1 MQNTGFHFEIHDLLV
16 QFVAAM
22 DDVVISRFN
31 KNREEKEKIK
41 VRYVHAPKER
51 VLFDIVNKA
60 QSLTLPVI
68 SINISG
74 ISRDESRV
82 FNKIEGIH
90 AYVNDDRYG
99 KYSARVPMPVPVNV
113 SVNMSIMTRF
123 QTDMDQII
131 SNFVPYSNPYIVVS
145 WKIPEKFNIGDIKEI
160 TSKILWD
167 GNISLEYP
175 VDMDATTRPRFIAN
189 TSFVIQGWLFPM
201 EPKDLS
207 NNIFFI
213 DSHFHVTS
221 KYNLNYDSYV
231 NSLTA
236 DNYVY
241 DPAKGLLNENETVSV
256 SAAPVITNIFRNT
269 TKGLFELSGNKVLLK
284 NKNQAL
290 TFSILG
296 QNLDYT
302 KNILLSSDSST
313 IYQNLT
319 SYAFTY
325 YPTVSGFLLPKS
337 NYTVYDKNL
346 INVVLPSLSSTGEIN
361 FVVVN
366 EVGWKDTKSINTNIT
381 FVNE

>member
-31 KNREEKEKIK
+31 KSREEKEKIK

-51 VLFDIVNKA
+51 VLFDIVNKS
-60 QSLTLPVI
+60 QNLTLPVI
-68 SINISG
+68 AVNITG

-82 FNKIEGIH
+82 FNKIEGIY
-90 AYVNDDRYG
+90 AYVNDDNHG
-99 KYSARVPMPVPVNV
+99 KYSAHVPMPVPVNLSV
-113 SVNMSIMTRF
+113 SMSIMTRY
-123 QTDMDQII
+123 QTDLDQIL

-145 WKIPEKFNIGDIKEI
+145 WKVPEKFSIGQIKEI

-167 GNISLEYP
+167 GTINLEYP
-175 VDMDATTRPRFIAN
+175 IDMDATTKPRFVAT
-189 TSFVIQGWLFPM
+189 TSFTIQGWLFPA

-207 NNIFFI
+207 KNIFFI
-213 DSHFHVTS
+213 DSHFHITS

-231 NSLTA
+231 NTLTA

-241 DPAKGLLNENETVSV
+241 DPAKGLLNENETKSI
-256 SAAPVITNIFRNT
+256 SAAPLITNIFRNT
-269 TKGLFELSGNKVLLK
+269 TKGLFELSGNSVLLK
-284 NKNQAL
+284 NKNQ
-290 TFSILG
+290 TQSFSILG
-296 QNLDYT
+296 QNFDYT
-302 KNILLSSDSST
+302 KNLLLSSDSST

-319 SYAFTY
+319 SYSFTY
-325 YPTVSGFLLPKS
+325 YPSVSGFILPTD
-337 NYTVYDKNL
+337 NYKIYDKNL
-346 INVVLPSLSSTGEIN
+346 INVTLPSLSATGEIN
-361 FVVVN
+361 FVVIN